1 MLLPLPGPA
10 TVADAYSG
18 AHRTRRTDRPW
29 VVLTMITSV
38 DGAIEVD
45 GVSAGLGGPG
55 DREVFLHM
63 HRSADC
69 VLVGAETVRRDVY
82 SPLPA
87 HQSLYV
93 MSRTGDLGPGS
104 ARLTAA
110 PNTHVV
116 RGEVDDVVR
125 SLPGSVCSLEGGP
138 TLNAQMLAADL
149 VDEAC
154 ITVSPRFVGGTSA
167 RMAAGNLADTNA
179 WKLAHVLEDD
189 GFLFLRYLRDR
200 G

>member
-1 MLLPLPGPA
+1 MLLPQSGPVS
-10 TVADAYSG
+10 VADAYAG
-18 AHRTRRTDRPW
+18 PHRRRRSDRPW

-45 GVSAGLGGPG
+45 GTSTGLGSPG

-63 HRSADC
+63 HRSADS

-87 HQSLYV
+87 HQQLFV
-93 MSRTGDLGPGS
+93 MSRSGDLGPCS
-104 ARLTAA
+104 APLLAA
-110 PNTHVV
+110 ANTHVV
-116 RGEVDDVVR
+116 HGEVGDVVR
-125 SLPGSVCSLEGGP
+125 NLPGEVCSLEGGP

-154 ITVSPRFVGGTSA
+154 ITVSPRFVGGRSA
-167 RMAAGNLADTNA
+167 RMAVGGLPGTGA
-179 WKLAHVLEDD
+179 WRLAHVLEED
-189 GFLFLRYLRDR
+189 GFLFVRYLRDR
-200 G
+200 V